1 MSDAK
6 FDKKP
11 VDYSAGVILPS
22 LIPEDERVA
31 LVLNKRSG
39 EVKTITKEE
48 FQKRPKKYESVFVE
62 ERENDIVISFIQPD
76 GFGSPFGK
84 EELEDGK
91 DRLVTAMREAEEET
105 GTPMQDRIFKDLS
118 YTEQPDYRSA
128 YSNTVFGANGMGFAF
143 DKEKMCDPYVDP
155 EHSGMWELRRLP
167 IPRRRKER
175 RDNEGSKQ
183 GGKKR
188 VLSPIEKGIGIYQAT
203 LRRII
208 AIHLQLNVGHLS
220 QMGRPGA
227 ENAEDLVQMV
237 INQIP
242 YRNFFSPRMLKMLA
256 GLKRLDV
263 AVERL
268 KRDEGVI
275 RNGELAAH
283 ISANLILWLPY
294 KPSEPESLLNQAMRA
309 LYERCDPQI
318 QPGIGSWI
326 SVSMERREK
335 VYLVSLDKQGGL
347 TESDEKLVVV
357 DDDELEEESPFDL
370 EKKARERKFA
380 EAVREKED
388 D

>member
-6 FDKKP
+6 LDKKP
-11 VDYSAGVILPS
+11 VDYSAGVILLS
-22 LIPEDERVA
+22 LIPEDEKVA
-31 LVLNKRSG
+31 LVLNKRSM
-39 EVKTITKEE
+39 EVQVVPLE
-48 FQKRPKKYESVFVE
+48 FLKKRRYKDMVVE
-62 ERENDIVISFIQPD
+62 ERENDAVVYFIQPD
-76 GFGSPFGK
+76 GFGGPFGK
-84 EELEDGK
+84 EEPEDGK
-91 DRLVTAMREAEEET
+91 NRAVTAIREAEEET
-105 GTPMQDRIFKDLS
+105 GASMRNLMIPDVS
-118 YTEQPDYRSA
+118 YTEQPNYWSV
-128 YSNTVFGANGMGFAF
+128 YSNTVFGANGAGFAF
-143 DKEKMCDPYVDP
+143 DKDKMCDPYVDP

-175 RDNEGSKQ
+175 SGKENSKPS
-183 GGKKR
+183 GKKR
-188 VLSPIEKGIGIYQAT
+188 VLSPVEKGIGIYQAT

-208 AIHLQLNVGHLS
+208 AIHLQLNAEHLA

-227 ENAEDLVQMV
+227 ENAEDLVEIV

-242 YRNFFSPRMLKMLA
+242 YRNFFSHRMLKMLA
-256 GLKRLDV
+256 GFRRLDV

-268 KRDEGVI
+268 KRDEAPI
-275 RNGELAAH
+275 RNGEVAAH

-294 KPSEPESLLNQAMRA
+294 KPSEPDSLLNQAIRA

-318 QPGIGSWI
+318 QPGIASWI